1 MSEKDKLL
9 HQISVLD
16 FTLVDLLLYLDT
28 HPYDQTAQEYYC
40 HYNQI
45 KKKLCIEFAQ
55 KYYPLT
61 KDEATYSKEGF
72 TWVNAPAPWEYCG
85 C

>member
-1 MSEKDKLL
+1 MNEKEKLL

-16 FTLVDLLLYLDT
+16 FTLVDLLLFLDT
-28 HPYDQTAQEYYC
+28 HPEDQTAQEYYC
-40 HYNQI
+40 HYNRLI
-45 KKKLCIEFAQ
+45 KKLRIEFAE

-61 KDEATYSKEGF
+61 VAEAGYSKDGF
-72 TWVNAPAPWEYCG
+72 TWVNAPVPWECCG

>member
-28 HPYDQTAQEYYC
+28 HPYDQRKAITRWKNTA
-40 HYNQI
+40 I
-45 KKKLCIEFAQ
+45 R
-55 KYYPLT
+55 T
-61 KDEATYSKEGF
+61 TR
-72 TWVNAPAPWEYCG
+72 
-85 C
+85 